1 MRNIANSGR
10 KHKGNVPPSSHP
22 RGARKESR
30 SKLLASALCGSV
42 FRNVR
47 QRQVDHDRGVS
58 AMGRMLPVEKIT
70 TQ

>member
-1 MRNIANSGR
+1 MANSGR
-10 KHKGNVPPSSHP
+10 KHKGTVPSSP
-22 RGARKESR
+22 SFPAREKESG
-30 SKLLASALCGSV
+30 SKLWLRLCGSV